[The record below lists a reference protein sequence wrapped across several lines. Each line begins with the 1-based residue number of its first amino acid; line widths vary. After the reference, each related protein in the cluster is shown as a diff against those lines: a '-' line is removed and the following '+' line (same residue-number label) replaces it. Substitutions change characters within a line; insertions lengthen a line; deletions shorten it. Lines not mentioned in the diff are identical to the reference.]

1 MRRPGHPGTAVRIGE
16 DLFEV
21 VAAEKSG
28 DEWVYR
34 LEPWTGLDTIRVY
47 VEWGERSEREFIAA
61 LRGDRAHERK
71 SFLAWAAQPF
81 LGFLPA
87 KDQRRLS
94 QTAGMDPGRATFW
107 SAALETAVAF
117 PFAVLFVI
125 NMVTAGAGGMGL
137 SIPAWAGLLAMA
149 GTFEGAF
156 RLAAA
161 LSTGEPMGSLA
172 LAFLDFRLRSKDPR
186 YVPADEILP
195 MGDVLDVV
203 SPVPKVWWERAG
215 GVTFR
220 GEPYFLAGSGR
231 EKAGF
236 SYRFR
241 KSARGEGGEG
251 EGAGERFPVLDPEM
265 EKVRNRSSELSY
277 VFAPI
282 WGFLPAAMQKSL
294 EFYGRYRP
302 RPCVVLSVTF
312 DFLAAF
318 AMVGSGLRDVSL
330 GVSEIGSFIL
340 LAAAAAFFGEGLVRL
355 LRLIWD
361 GTVTGSLL
369 AFLVKPIYRRAIK
382 DGPVPPS

>member
-1 MRRPGHPGTAVRIGE
+1 MRRPGHPGTALRIGE

-47 VEWGERSEREFIAA
+47 VEWGEAAEREFLAG
-61 LRGDRAHERK
+61 LRGERVEGK
-71 SFLAWAAQPF
+71 RNFLAWAAQPF

-87 KDQRRLS
+87 GRQERLS
-94 QTAGMDPGRATFW
+94 RATGMDPGRATFW

-137 SIPAWAGLLAMA
+137 SIPAWVGLPAMA
-149 GTFEGAF
+149 GMSEGVF

-161 LSTGEPMGSLA
+161 ISSGEPMGSLA
-172 LAFLDFRLRSKDPR
+172 LVFLDFRLKSGDPR
-186 YVPADEILP
+186 SVPGDEILQ
-195 MGDVLDVV
+195 MGDVLDIV

-215 GVTFR
+215 GVTYK
-220 GEPYFLAGSGR
+220 GEPYVLAGSGR
-231 EKAGF
+231 DKGNF

-241 KSARGEGGEG
+241 KGGEGGG
-251 EGAGERFPVLDPEM
+251 KGERFPVLDPEL

-277 VFAPI
+277 AFAPL
-282 WGFLPAAMQKSL
+282 WGFLPAAMQKKL

-302 RPCVVLSVTF
+302 RPYVILSVAF
-312 DFLAAF
+312 DFLAAL
-318 AMVGSGLRDVSL
+318 AIVGPGLRNVSL
-330 GVSEIGSFIL
+330 GIFEIGSFIL
-340 LAAAAAFFGEGLVRL
+340 LAAAVAFFGEGILRL
-355 LRLIWD
+355 LRLMWD
-361 GTVTGSLL
+361 GTMTGSFL
-369 AFLVKPIYRRAIK
+369 AFLVKPVYRRAIK
-382 DGPVPPS
+382 DSPPLVGRPRA